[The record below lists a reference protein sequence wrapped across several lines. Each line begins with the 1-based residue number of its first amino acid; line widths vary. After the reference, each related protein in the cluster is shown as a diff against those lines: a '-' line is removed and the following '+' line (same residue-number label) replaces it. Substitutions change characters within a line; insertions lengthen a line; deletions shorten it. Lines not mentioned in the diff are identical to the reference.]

1 MKKMKGF
8 WALMALM
15 LAVMMVF
22 SSLTV
27 FAEGEEPQEA
37 GGKTPQV
44 QGEEELV
51 EEEEEPAEGGE
62 KPAGPVEGGEEPA
75 GPAEGGEE
83 PAAPAAPQPAPE
95 GAEGAGPGPAE
106 AQEKALTL
114 AGAAPAEGEESPRGS
129 LNGTTGGNTDP
140 IGDVKIEN
148 IASATNLGGGFRVPW
163 MGIQIF
169 HLR

>member
-8 WALMALM
+8 RALMALM

-75 GPAEGGEE
+75 
-83 PAAPAAPQPAPE
+83 APAAPQPAPE
-95 GAEGAGPGPAE
+95 GAEGAGLGPAE